1 MILPPYIIETKN
13 YMKEIDETDRYTA
26 YGNFLDRFR
35 ELDREDGGREMQ
47 EYIIKDKPLNSAMKP
62 IELSVIAA
70 SVEVLAKERN
80 ITVPNWVYDSNCF
93 LDEEYYAGAKIPEYR
108 KLLKDTAIPEFKK
121 RKLFLGDNCMS
132 RA

>member
-47 EYIIKDKPLNSAMKP
+47 
-62 IELSVIAA
+62 
-70 SVEVLAKERN
+70 
-80 ITVPNWVYDSNCF
+80 
-93 LDEEYYAGAKIPEYR
+93 
-108 KLLKDTAIPEFKK
+108 
-121 RKLFLGDNCMS
+121 
-132 RA
+132 

>member
-47 EYIIKDKPLNSAMKP
+47 EYIIKDKPLNGAMKP

-93 LDEEYYAGAKIPEYR
+93 LDEEYYADAKIPEYR

>member
-47 EYIIKDKPLNSAMKP
+47 EYIIKDKPLN
-62 IELSVIAA
+62 LSLIH
-70 SVEVLAKERN
+70 
-80 ITVPNWVYDSNCF
+80 I
-93 LDEEYYAGAKIPEYR
+93 
-108 KLLKDTAIPEFKK
+108 
-121 RKLFLGDNCMS
+121 
-132 RA
+132 